1 MRTRNFWPALLLAS
15 IVLLSGCSGQQEEQS
30 LIKSFPVSSLEGVV
44 ALDQVELDSEVSFDG
59 NGSLRIVAAESTTV
73 RLYESG
79 DIDVEKARL
88 IYRARIRVENLIGQA
103 FLEMWC
109 VFGSQ
114 GEYFSRGLNSVLSG
128 NEDWT
133 EVQTEFFLKEN
144 ENPDNVK
151 LNVVVKGSGTVWIDD
166 ISLVKA
172 PLR

>member
-1 MRTRNFWPALLLAS
+1 MRTRNFRPALLLAS
-15 IVLLSGCSGQQEEQS
+15 IMLLSGCSGKQEEQS
-30 LIKSFPVSSLEGVV
+30 LIRSFPVSSLEGVV
-44 ALDQVELDSEVSFDG
+44 APDQVELDNEVSFDG
-59 NGSLRIVAAESTTV
+59 NGSLRIEAAESTTV
-73 RLYESG
+73 RLYETG

-103 FLEMWC
+103 FLEMLC

-114 GEYFSRGLNSVLSG
+114 GEFFSRGLNSVVAG

-166 ISLVKA
+166 ISLVRA